1 VQKWD
6 VLCESP
12 HTQPSERPAAPATR
26 AREREIHHRQ
36 KVAKPP
42 YIVCPFVVVPQRKTQ
57 FVTFRGNKRQA
68 QTKLAELIA
77 AVAQEKYVEPSKV
90 TVAQYVRDRVD
101 RWESAGDISARTAA
115 RYRELV
121 ENQIVPH
128 IGAKMIQ
135 KLRTTDIEDWHAT
148 LRTSGRT
155 DGKGG
160 LTPRTIGHAH
170 RVLGKGPS
178 RRGAP

>member
-1 VQKWD
+1 MKGHIQQRGKNSFRLKFD
-6 VLCESP
+6 AGRDDK
-12 HTQPSERPAAPATR
+12 TG
-26 AREREIHHRQ
+26 
-36 KVAKPP
+36 K
-42 YIVCPFVVVPQRKTQ
+42 RKTQ

-101 RWESAGDISARTAA
+101 QWESAGDISARTAA

-135 KLRTTDIEDWHAT
+135 KLRTTRH
-148 LRTSGRT
+148 R
-155 DGKGG
+155 G
-160 LTPRTIGHAH
+160 LARNIADQW
-170 RVLGKGPS
+170 S
-178 RRGAP
+178 RRR